1 MLTLRIWLPSPFD
14 TRKIGFASI
23 EVDGGAGGAYMS
35 VRPIKQDHGSHMPPR
50 TAKLADDTE
59 AEGADNV
66 PRAWRF
72 ERMKEFR
79 VLRLW
84 DQFKGLA
91 AKGFHDDAT
100 RNAFHFCDMLLIAG
114 QDIDIDPFSPAS
126 FTTHARSAT
135 IMSTL
140 ATNASIL
147 SAHANEYLKVR
158 HW

>member
-1 MLTLRIWLPSPFD
+1 MLTLRIWLPSAFD
-14 TRKIGFASI
+14 TRKLGFASI

-35 VRPIKQDHGSHMPPR
+35 VRPIKQEANGQMQPR
-50 TAKLADDTE
+50 TARLADDVE
-59 AEGADNV
+59 AEGADNH

-91 AKGFHDDAT
+91 VNGFRDDAT

-114 QDIDIDPFSPAS
+114 QGIDIDPFSPAS
-126 FTTHARSAT
+126 FTTHARSAA
-135 IMSTL
+135 ILSTL